1 MPIPKELQDNA
12 LWCCWQYEQKNGRM
26 TKIPKNPRN
35 LHNAESNNKSTF
47 GTFSEASEMWKHNMC
62 DGIGIHISNG
72 FCAIDIDHCIVD
84 GMLSD
89 TAVDICN
96 IMESYSEKSPSGEG
110 MRVIFKT
117 SNFEFNKE
125 KYYIKNPKNGVEI
138 YADGVTN
145 RFVTITGNSVYNY
158 PIIEDDE
165 ALQIILDKYMV
176 RPTSK
181 YKKSDQNSHICTPIN
196 LSEQEILNKALTTQS
211 FNSLFN
217 GNMSAYN
224 NDRSSADLALCNMLA
239 FWTGKDPQKMDN
251 IFRQSALMRDK
262 WLREDYRNATINKA
276 IYACSEVYNPAEF
289 VKQNVLPEQTVFDK
303 LNTPALNTQNWILTE
318 KGISYI
324 PKNEELPV
332 CVTPT
337 PVAPAAYYTNINGGG
352 SKVELHY
359 LYNNRQQKIV
369 VDKETTLNKTKVIK
383 LANNDINITSSMA
396 GKLTQYFSDMERYNN
411 GTIPIYSSSSQLG
424 WHNEVFIPYAKD
436 IFYDGEETDSNIF
449 DSVKQQ
455 GKLTEW
461 KNLMHK
467 YRKNI
472 PLRIAMA
479 VSFSSPLIELCGCLP
494 YWLHI
499 WGETGSGKTVALRA
513 AMSIWGDSKI
523 GTGLVKTLNCTEN
536 ALINTCSILK
546 NLPLAGDELEM
557 LVRNDKYSTFDDL
570 IMKLTEG
577 VERGRM
583 KFNQSLKTRS
593 WRCAFLTT
601 GERQITSDTNG
612 GGTKNRVIEV
622 EFLSDFSVKQCREI
636 CNFIDNNYGTAGL
649 KFIEYIQQNFKNI
662 KPMYEE
668 ILSNINLN
676 TTGKQ
681 LSSAALV
688 LLADKIACDC
698 IFTDETPLTVTDLE
712 PYIKSNDEIDVS
724 VRAYKWV
731 REWLAKNDN
740 KFCDSNCYGEVWG
753 RKADEVSVYVIAS
766 VLKSAMEKEH
776 FSFDAIKKQ
785 WADRRWIDKW
795 GGAYTSPTTI
805 NRQKVHCVR
814 IFTTPDV

>member
-1 MPIPKELQDNA
+1 MAIPKELQSNA

-35 LHNAESNNKSTF
+35 LHNASTDDKRTF
-47 GTFSEASEMWKHNMC
+47 GTFTEAYEMWIHNMS
-62 DGIGIHISNG
+62 DGVGILVGNG
-72 FCAIDIDHCIVD
+72 FCAIDIDHCIVN

-89 TAVDICN
+89 TALDICTT
-96 IMESYSEKSPSGEG
+96 MESYVEKSPSGEG
-110 MRVIFKT
+110 LRIIFKT
-117 SNFEFNKE
+117 TDFSFDRK

-138 YADGVTN
+138 YTAGTTN
-145 RFVTITGNSVYNY
+145 RFVTITGNTVYDY
-158 PIIEDDE
+158 PIIENNE
-165 ALQIILDKYMV
+165 ALQIILDKYMLKSV
-176 RPTSK
+176 A
-181 YKKSDQNSHICTPIN
+181 KKSALNSHICTPIN
-196 LSEQEILNKALTTQS
+196 LSEQEILDKALTTYNFS
-211 FNSLFN
+211 VLFN
-217 GNMSAYN
+217 GNMAQYN
-224 NDRSSADLALCNMLA
+224 NDHSSADLALCNMLA
-239 FWTGKDPQKMDN
+239 FWTGKDPVKIDN

-262 WLREDYRNATINKA
+262 WLRDDYRIATINKA
-276 IYACSEVYNPAEF
+276 IDACEDVYNPIEF
-289 VKQNVLPEQTVFDK
+289 VKQNLVPEQNIFEK
-303 LNTPALNTQNWILTE
+303 LDFPALNTENWLLTE
-318 KGISYI
+318 DGISC
-324 PKNEELPV
+324 KQKDEEFPV
-332 CVTPT
+332 SITPT
-337 PVAPAAYYTNINGGG
+337 PLAPAAYYTNIDGGG
-352 SKVELHY
+352 SKVEIHY
-359 LYNNRQQKIV
+359 LYNKRQQKII

-383 LANNDINITSSMA
+383 LANNDINITSAMA
-396 GKLTQYFSDMERYNN
+396 GRLTQYFSDMERYNN
-411 GTIPIYSSSSQLG
+411 GKIPIYSSSSQLG

-436 IFYDGEETDSNIF
+436 IFYDGDDVDSNIF

-455 GKLTEW
+455 GSLDEW
-461 KNLMHK
+461 MKIMQK

-494 YWLHI
+494 YWFHL
-499 WGETGSGKTVALRA
+499 WGETGSGKTVALRV
-513 AMSIWGDSKI
+513 AMSIWGDCKI

-557 LVRNDKYSTFDDL
+557 LVRNDKYATFDDL

-583 KFNQSLKTRS
+583 KFNQALKTRS

-622 EFLSDFSVKQCREI
+622 EFISDLSVTSCREI
-636 CNFIDNNYGTAGL
+636 CNFIDNNYGTAGF
-649 KFIEYIQQNFKNI
+649 KFIEYVQQNYNNI

-668 ILSNINLN
+668 ILSTLNLN

-681 LSSAALV
+681 LSSAALI
-688 LLADKIACDC
+688 LLADKIACEC
-698 IFTDETPLTVTDLE
+698 IFTNETPLSATDLE
-712 PYIKSNDEIDVS
+712 PYVKSNEEIDVS

-740 KFCDSNCYGEVWG
+740 KFFDGTCYGETWG
-753 RKADEVSVYVIAS
+753 RKPDETSAYVIAS

-776 FSFDAIKKQ
+776 FSFDAVKKQ
-785 WADRRWIDKW
+785 WADRGWIDKW
-795 GGAYTSPTTI
+795 GKAYTSPVSL
-805 NRQKVHCVR
+805 NGQKVHCIR
-814 IFTTPDV
+814 IFTTPNI